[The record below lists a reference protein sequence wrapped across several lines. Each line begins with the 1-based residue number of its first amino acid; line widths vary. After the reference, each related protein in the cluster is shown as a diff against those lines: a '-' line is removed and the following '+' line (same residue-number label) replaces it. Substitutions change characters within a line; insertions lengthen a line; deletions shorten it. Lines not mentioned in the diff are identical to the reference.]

1 MNSSLPPSS
10 TPKLE
15 FNVKS
20 ILEWLALVHGRTGV
34 EDAEPLY
41 RQLLLLREAPI
52 PPAQRTKL
60 LDLLYGQAVVIVHA
74 VLPQL
79 HEVALPISRKLR
91 QRVKLLLDLLETLT
105 QDYLNTLAELFDP
118 DSHPNR
124 AHTARTSLRRTMLA
138 IAWQI
143 RINHLVASPTGIGL
157 WQQLHAAFRT
167 AHRLGL
173 EKIPAERNGPS
184 IQRTYA
190 NVLLTAI
197 AQPASFSSAELE
209 FINEYVEQSP
219 LSLEFLSSPPSDS
232 QGTFWIDLDR
242 DFSAHALVRR
252 TPGTDTQV
260 LYFSCDAIA
269 QSAKQHFSDLANGA
283 SASSLGLPIFAETH
297 AGKGVLQRLHGLWGH
312 PTKRRFPRRRQSYR
326 ANLCAGLEKL
336 CGLIKSPEEPADLSE
351 WMVTNESPDG
361 YALMHMSG
369 HTGHLRVGD
378 VIALQPLGERA
389 EATPVWHV
397 CVIRWAISENPEHIE
412 LGLQLLAP
420 WATAAEIAQPN
431 GQASGSISALILPKT
446 PPLRQSESLVVA
458 AGTLTEAVQKIV
470 ILVEKENLEIRSVR
484 ATRLD
489 ERTSS
494 IEVFSVLPDDSP

>member
-1 MNSSLPPSS
+1 MNDSLPSASPQK
-10 TPKLE
+10 TE
-15 FNVKS
+15 FNIKTT
-20 ILEWLALVHGRTGV
+20 LEWLALVHGNTV
-34 EDAEPLY
+34 AEDAEPLY
-41 RQLLLLREAPI
+41 RHLLLLRDAPI
-52 PPAQRTKL
+52 PPVQRTKL
-60 LDLLYGQAVVIVHA
+60 LDLLYGQAEIIVHA

-118 DSHPNR
+118 EKRSGSP
-124 AHTARTSLRRTMLA
+124 HTARTSLRRTMLA

-143 RINHLVASPTGIGL
+143 HINHLVASPTGIGL

-167 AHRLGL
+167 ARRLGM
-173 EKIPAERNGPS
+173 EKTPAERNEPS

-190 NVLLTAI
+190 NVLLAAI
-197 AQPASFSSAELE
+197 AQPASFSSDELE
-209 FINEYVEQSP
+209 FINEYIECNP
-219 LSLEFLSSPPSDS
+219 LSLEFLSSPPSNS
-232 QGTFWIDLDR
+232 PGTFWIDLDR
-242 DFSAHALVRR
+242 DFSAHALIRR
-252 TPGTDTQV
+252 TPGSDAQI

-269 QSAKQHFSDLANGA
+269 QSTKEHLSELSNGS
-283 SASSLGLPIFAETH
+283 SAASLGLPIFAETH
-297 AGKGVLQRLHGLWGH
+297 AGKGVLQRLHALWGH

-326 ANLCAGLEKL
+326 ASLCSGLEKL
-336 CGLIKSPEEPADLSE
+336 CGLMKSPETTTELSE

-369 HTGHLRVGD
+369 HTGSLRVGD

-431 GQASGSISALILPKT
+431 GNPSGSIAALILPKT
-446 PPLRQSESLVVA
+446 PPLRQSESLIVA
-458 AGTLTEAVQKIV
+458 TGALPEDAKKIL
-470 ILVEKENLEIRSVR
+470 ILVENENLEIRSVR
-484 ATRLD
+484 TTRLD

-494 IEVFSVLPDDSP
+494 IEVFSVLPDNSP